1 MWRMTISSREGG
13 EGNGTTRLTLAA
25 AQFEPRP
32 GDVRWNISRSIEL
45 AARAGVRGADLV
57 VLPELGT
64 TGYYMFDRFRDLAEP
79 LDGPTITI
87 MTELASRWDFHVVVG
102 LAERAKDGRVHDSA
116 VLVGPG
122 GVAGV
127 YRKTHL
133 WDRERGV
140 FAPGTDPPVVDAGAR
155 LGRLG
160 LLVCYDLEF
169 PETADLVQAGDG
181 RLLAAPAAFGNL
193 TLWKATLETR
203 VSDLGIPLVAANRLG
218 LEGDT
223 RFCGHSMVIAA
234 NGEVLADAGTSPGIA
249 MAEVTLGPVEHRGRR
264 KGAGKDPH
272 LIHPEFG

>member
-1 MWRMTISSREGG
+1 MWRMTSSSRDIGG
-13 EGNGTTRLTLAA
+13 GDGRTRLTLAA

-45 AARAGVRGADLV
+45 AARAGVQGADLV

-87 MTELASRWDFHVVVG
+87 MTELASRWDFQVVVG
-102 LAERAKDGRVHDSA
+102 LAERAQDGQVYDSA
-116 VLVGPG
+116 VLVGPS
-122 GVAGV
+122 GVGGV
-127 YRKTHL
+127 YRKIHL
-133 WDRERGV
+133 WDRERDV
-140 FAPGTDPPVVDAGAR
+140 FTPGEDPPVVDAGAR

-169 PETADLVQAGDG
+169 PETADLVLAGNG

-193 TLWKATLETR
+193 TLWKATLTTR
-203 VSDLGIPLVAANRLG
+203 VRDLGMPLVAANRLG
-218 LEGDT
+218 FEGDT

-234 NGEVLADAGTSPGIA
+234 DGEVLADAGTSQGIA
-249 MAEVTLGPVEHRGRR
+249 MAEVILEPSEAGGRR
-264 KGAGKDPH
+264 LGGRKDPH